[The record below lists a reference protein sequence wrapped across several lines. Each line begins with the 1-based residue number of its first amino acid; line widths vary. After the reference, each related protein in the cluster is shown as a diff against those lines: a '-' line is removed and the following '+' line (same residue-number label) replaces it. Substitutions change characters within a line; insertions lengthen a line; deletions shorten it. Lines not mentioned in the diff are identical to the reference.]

1 MLIIFIILITP
12 IYFIFCKCKDYVAL
26 PQRKTEKIATKLR
39 KFLLV
44 APLFAFVIF
53 AILFITVLQGKL
65 YERSSH
71 ALLVLML
78 WLYAT
83 SFYLDIIRFYKEG
96 KLMVFNIIGIVI
108 SIALVIILTPL
119 NRFNTIIYSH
129 LHIFSYGI
137 GIFMLIAYYIC
148 HLKIQTKQYKTN
160 LI

>member
-1 MLIIFIILITP
+1 MLMVFIILTVI
-12 IYFIFCKCKDYVAL
+12 IYFIFLKYKTYVAL
-26 PQRKTEKIATKLR
+26 PQRKAKKIEIKLR

-44 APLFAFVIF
+44 APLLAFVIF
-53 AILFITVLQGKL
+53 AILFTTVLQGKL

-83 SFYLDIIRFYKEG
+83 SFYVDIIRFPKAN
-96 KLMVFNIIGIVI
+96 KLVIFNSIGMLIC
-108 SIALVIILTPL
+108 IALATILTPI

-137 GIFMLIAYYIC
+137 GILMFITYYIC
-148 HLKIQTKQYKTN
+148 NIKIQAK
-160 LI
+160 